1 MDNKPGGFT
10 PNNPLWEYERALGDI
25 LAQLHTI
32 EQHAE
37 VAMDHADNA
46 DLRYPEDSLNQIY
59 FEMNE
64 QIERLEEFKLKLLR
78 VQAGILA
85 AITGGK
91 RDESNHIIPF
101 RKVS

>member
-1 MDNKPGGFT
+1 MINRGGEA
-10 PNNPLWEYERALGDI
+10 PHNPLWEYERALGDI

-37 VAMDHADNA
+37 VTMDHADNA

-59 FEMNE
+59 FEMYQ

-85 AITGGK
+85 AIQERK
-91 RDESNHIIPF
+91 EEDNQILPF
-101 RKVS
+101 RKAS